1 MNKKFSTLLA
11 GALLVTTAGAYAQI
25 APAPTTNGGFA
36 KYVSAPAE
44 KISNVE
50 KGLVQLAINGG
61 GSVLAME
68 AQSDGT
74 FKLKVVDPSDASTV
88 EVRNTL
94 WTVVASGDG
103 VSGYNYQLQNL
114 GTGEY
119 LAFNSDEAIAY
130 SDETTPALPSSLK
143 ATILGDE
150 VSSWTWLDTP
160 SLKEGNNFE
169 AGDVV
174 ALSSVFKSDS
184 VLTLA
189 GTTTLAADVEVVAV
203 KYSNKNKPTVNGKF
217 EIANQVKIVPVDPAP
232 FLLGVNDLNSM
243 LWKQDVEEGMDLKF
257 NPTVNENEFDNVFEQ
272 KLVAEAAVGYPFR
285 NYIWTIGDNYETN
298 KNGDWGNK
306 VADNLT
312 FNELYKYDF
321 YQAAE
326 TFAKAVKEAV
336 TKDDQG
342 LTVYSMLMAEYGWGA
357 SAPSDLGD
365 AYTKILAKAEALD
378 TKTNEK
384 EDAFKVAVKNAMV
397 RFIKTAKFAF
407 VNKFD
412 QSEYAGLPQWLDAQ
426 SVVGAVAGAA
436 SDGSASKKADEI
448 KKAIDKVLENWDLD
462 AKKKAFEDEK
472 NGFADRI
479 AANGWVSLKT
489 EAGKYI
495 MVDTTYMT
503 DKAGKKYLRIVDSKE
518 FKDLKANSN
527 GESLSAANWTR
538 FDMNGRFNFQFVY
551 YPNQDS
557 LVIRSA
563 GFATLEDDE
572 NAGKEGEARYFKDL
586 TLTNDFVPMPTI
598 DGKDSET
605 VGKERNLIKLQVL
618 GTEDHRELTI
628 GNSEF
633 KQFYTPNR
641 TINTRISLLDIANA
655 YVKTFL
661 PEGVYF
667 INSVTGLNV
676 NKNGKNLIADF
687 DGSDLVWKNEEN
699 SLKFDQV
706 QEYNNM
712 PRTQWVVEKNT
723 GSTNNIYNR
732 EYPQF
737 NAKRVQFYKGAAEG
751 QVFAVVYGNNL
762 NGVVAKDT
770 LAFTKVDDATKN
782 IGYKVLAYDDLA
794 RNLFSLK
801 YFNGLNEGNPVK
813 ISAEKELYVDPTD
826 GAVATGFEFIPA
838 NMKDG
843 KPVQEKYGYDGKLT
857 GVANLYRVVYY
868 VQDRATGKY
877 LKNDGKDGYVLEAD
891 VTKASKFYFKE
902 NNGYL
907 NAEEAWV
914 PYYALVELEAKETPQ
929 ADKGYVAGV
938 NHPEYVV
945 TVENI
950 TVENSIG
957 AFAFV
962 DDMLNKYRRLGSS
975 VADEFENMTTDTAKF
990 YMTNEPTRFL
1000 YENSANRTA
1009 ENGDPSL
1016 NFLGVI
1022 NKADRPENSMLPIF
1036 IDTAYVRNATLM
1048 PQYML
1053 ALGVSEVA
1061 ATPDVPCP
1069 EHGMTCVHAVHG
1081 SKAYKTGR
1089 YLVALDDSIA
1099 AEPILYQGNFR
1110 LAFVDAKHI
1119 EDTLVIASSKY
1130 TGTKDVKKDSIMLN
1144 NDRVLNAAT
1153 FAFLRSDITDE
1164 TGDFYIEALMKNK
1177 APQYVRVH
1185 NGVPVLVNDLAQAA
1199 KFNVT
1204 KTYNEKPV
1212 ANEGIETAAFSVV
1225 ATEGAVIVKGA
1236 EGKKVSISNVLGQTI
1251 ANTVITSSEAT
1262 ISAPAG
1268 VVVVAVEGEAAVKAI
1283 VK

>member
-203 KYSNKNKPTVNGKF
+203 KYSNKNKPSS
-217 EIANQVKIVPVDPAP
+217 IANQVKIVPVDPAP

-243 LWKQDVEEGMDLKF
+243 LWKQDATEAMELKF
-257 NPTVNENEFDNVFEQ
+257 NPGVNKNEFKNVFDQE
-272 KLVAEAAVGYPFR
+272 LVAESAVGYPFR
-285 NYIWTIGDNYETN
+285 NYYWNVEKSANGSTIESWTAEQ
-298 KNGDWGNK
+298 WASW
-306 VADNLT
+306 VADDLAY
-312 FNELYKYDF
+312 EKLYQYEF

-326 TFAKAVKEAV
+326 TFAKAIKAAV
-336 TKDDQG
+336 GDKDENVAKVWSILRNSSISSFTDAANYATVLAAIEKIETG
-342 LTVYSMLMAEYGWGA
+342 DDAVSAAAKSALVAFMKNAKPVFVNNMHNLSLTNATTVIFVMCVDNNAMATTAKKAAESIDEVIKAWA
-357 SAPSDLGD
+357 LSD
-365 AYTKILAKAEALD
+365 
-378 TKTNEK
+378 K
-384 EDAFKVAVKNAMV
+384 EDAMKAEKAENM
-397 RFIKTAKFAF
+397 
-407 VNKFD
+407 
-412 QSEYAGLPQWLDAQ
+412 
-426 SVVGAVAGAA
+426 
-436 SDGSASKKADEI
+436 KKA
-448 KKAIDKVLENWDLD
+448 ATQ
-462 AKKKAFEDEK
+462 
-472 NGFADRI
+472 
-479 AANGWVSLKT
+479 GWVSLKT
-489 EAGKYI
+489 NNDKYV

-503 DKAGKKYLRIVDSKE
+503 SKSGAKYLKIIDDAT
-518 FKDLKANSN
+518 FKDVKANSKK
-527 GESLSAANWTR
+527 EALSAENWTR
-538 FDMNGRFNFQFVY
+538 FDMNGRYNFQFVY

-557 LVIRSA
+557 IVIRSA
-563 GFATLEDDE
+563 GYAELADDANAE
-572 NAGKEGEARYFKDL
+572 NENSAKYFKDI
-586 TLTNDFVPMPTI
+586 TFGDFDHQAAFVPKPTQLEKN
-598 DGKDSET
+598 GWA
-605 VGKERNLIKLQVL
+605 ERNLIKLQVL

-813 ISAEKELYVDPTD
+813 ISVDKALYVDPTED
-826 GAVATGFEFIPA
+826 AIATGFEFIPA

-857 GVANLYRVVYY
+857 GVANLYRIVYY

-1236 EGKKVSISNVLGQTI
+1236 EGKKVTISNVLGQTI